1 MTCGVPLGLR
11 WQYQSRPMTLRST
24 CLSNCPTVGIRGNQD
39 QFTAR
44 WGSDCASTSG
54 LYPTMKA
61 PSDQGPSASSCYV
74 EAISD
79 EEDDEAGDTNY
90 YTSTPASNL
99 AEDVKLFLNT
109 TFRRCIPK
117 KRRLEM
123 AKEYPRPDMPATK
136 VPRLD
141 SDIKSALGR
150 DQPDHKDE
158 NLSKVQASILA
169 SCAPLA
175 NSETRASRERQMR

>member
-1 MTCGVPLGLR
+1 
-11 WQYQSRPMTLRST
+11 MTLRST

-54 LYPTMKA
+54 LYPTMIA

-74 EAISD
+74 EVISD
-79 EEDDEAGDTNY
+79 EEDDEAGDTNPDNY
-90 YTSTPASNL
+90 YRSTPATNL
-99 AEDVKLFLNT
+99 AEDVKLFMNT
-109 TFRRCIPK
+109 TFQRCIPN
-117 KRRLEM
+117 KRWLEM
-123 AKEYPRPDMPATK
+123 AKEYPRPYMPATK

-150 DQPDHKDE
+150 DQPDRKDE
-158 NLSKVQASILA
+158 NLSKVKASILA

-175 NSETRASRERQMR
+175 NFWSHLREQGFEGKADEMIPASEVI